1 MQKTQETEKQDINIV
16 QNQDIIEKIQ
26 TKFNLGFELK
36 EEVKQKMGIKLQN
49 KLYINQEYEFQ
60 WPDINA
66 IEDNGEGFCRGLRN
80 QMAILVDWTV
90 VPCCLDGNGIIALGN
105 LKEQSLDSILQ
116 SERAQ
121 KIQDCFSKRYAIE
134 ELCRKCGYRQIFNLS
149 LK

>member
-80 QMAILVDWTV
+80 QMAILVD
-90 VPCCLDGNGIIALGN
+90 
-105 LKEQSLDSILQ
+105 
-116 SERAQ
+116 
-121 KIQDCFSKRYAIE
+121 
-134 ELCRKCGYRQIFNLS
+134 
-149 LK
+149 